1 MAAMPEPQHSTVQAI
16 YRAYEAASADEH
28 RPHLGA
34 SQVGHPCE
42 RRLWLTFRWA
52 KLERF
57 DGRMLRLF
65 ETGNLAEQRFVANLR
80 AIGAQV
86 HDLSPSGDQ
95 WRVVAV
101 GGHFGG
107 SLDAAILGLPE
118 APKAWHVSEFKTH
131 SAKSFAALC
140 VDGLRKSK
148 PQHYAQMQIYMG
160 LTGMERGLYLAV
172 NKNTDELYAERVE
185 FDPAEFARLQA
196 RATRVITAAEPPLR
210 ISNDPAW
217 YVCRQCNFHGLC
229 HGDNEVPEV
238 NCRTCAHSTPEL
250 DGDARWSCPKVSND
264 PNISS
269 IPLATQ
275 RTGCISHRYIPIL
288 LERIAREVDC
298 VNGDVVYES
307 PSGNRWAN
315 GNGAD
320 ALTSAEVYA
329 LEDKRSAAVAAG
341 VKRALAEQGI
351 DGKVIA

>member
-131 SAKSFAALC
+131 SSKSFAALC

-250 DGDARWSCPKVSND
+250 DGDARWSCQNFD
-264 PNISS
+264 HDIGL
-269 IPLATQ
+269 IAQ
-275 RTGCISHRYIPIL
+275 RMGCPSHRYIPIL
-288 LERIAREVDC
+288 LERIARKVDY

-315 GNGAD
+315 GNGQA
-320 ALTSAEVYA
+320 ALTSVELHRLEHKSMAAEACRIKGALHQQGITTAEV
-329 LEDKRSAAVAAG
+329 VA
-341 VKRALAEQGI
+341 
-351 DGKVIA
+351 